1 MAQEVGFEPTT
12 SRLTAGCSTT
22 ELLLN
27 RINSQSDLISL
38 NLNLCLHD
46 RVLIFKYNFLRR
58 SKEYKKPIVLRRVI
72 ANFIFPQI
80 RSSGGWPL
88 DSLYLSKVTGRS
100 LKQVLSVFGGNTEM
114 IKLRT
119 YVFIDSLQPQLAMYL
134 GTTSQGFL
142 PIPGDASLW
151 IETAPGMA
159 IHRLTDASLKSTKVR
174 LGQQVVE
181 RSFGTLEVHHEDQGE
196 VRQAG
201 EAVLRVIEQT
211 VDQRQKCR
219 IAWHETIRGIEPD
232 HAVVINR
239 QGRKGS
245 MITPGMSMFILE
257 TDPAGYIVLAANEA
271 EKAANITLVDVRA
284 FGAFGRLTIVGR
296 EADVDEAA
304 KAAMS
309 AVNNLT
315 GRDA

>member
-1 MAQEVGFEPTT
+1 
-12 SRLTAGCSTT
+12 
-22 ELLLN
+22 
-27 RINSQSDLISL
+27 
-38 NLNLCLHD
+38 
-46 RVLIFKYNFLRR
+46 
-58 SKEYKKPIVLRRVI
+58 
-72 ANFIFPQI
+72 
-80 RSSGGWPL
+80 
-88 DSLYLSKVTGRS
+88 
-100 LKQVLSVFGGNTEM
+100 M

-119 YVFIDSLQPQLAMYL
+119 YIFIDSLQPQLAEYL

-159 IHRLTDASLKSTKVR
+159 IHRLTDAALKATKVR

-181 RSFGTLEVHHEDQGE
+181 RSFGTLEIHHEDQGE

-211 VDQRQKCR
+211 IDQRQKCR

-245 MITPGMSMFILE
+245 MLLPGQSMFILE
-257 TDPAGYIVLAANEA
+257 TEPAGYIVYAANEA
-271 EKAANITLVDVRA
+271 EKAANVTLVDVRA
-284 FGAFGRLTIVGR
+284 FGAFGRLTLVGS
-296 EADVDEAA
+296 ESEIDEAA
-304 KAAMS
+304 KAAMA
-309 AVNNLT
+309 AVNGLT
-315 GRDA
+315 GTETSK

>member
-1 MAQEVGFEPTT
+1 
-12 SRLTAGCSTT
+12 
-22 ELLLN
+22 
-27 RINSQSDLISL
+27 
-38 NLNLCLHD
+38 
-46 RVLIFKYNFLRR
+46 
-58 SKEYKKPIVLRRVI
+58 
-72 ANFIFPQI
+72 
-80 RSSGGWPL
+80 
-88 DSLYLSKVTGRS
+88 
-100 LKQVLSVFGGNTEM
+100 M

-119 YVFIDSLQPQLAMYL
+119 YVFIDSLQPQLASFL

-159 IHRLTDASLKSTKVR
+159 IHRLTDAALKATKVR
-174 LGQQVVE
+174 LGAQVVE

-211 VDQRQKCR
+211 EGNRQKCR
-219 IAWHETIRGIEPD
+219 IAWNETIRGIEPD
-232 HAVVINR
+232 HAVNINR
-239 QGRKGS
+239 AGRKGS
-245 MITPGMSMFILE
+245 MILPGMSMFILE
-257 TDPAGYIVLAANEA
+257 TEPAGYIVYAANEA

-284 FGAFGRLTIVGR
+284 FGAFGRLTIVGN

-309 AVNNLT
+309 AVNGLT
-315 GRDA
+315 GIESSK

>member
-1 MAQEVGFEPTT
+1 
-12 SRLTAGCSTT
+12 
-22 ELLLN
+22 
-27 RINSQSDLISL
+27 
-38 NLNLCLHD
+38 
-46 RVLIFKYNFLRR
+46 
-58 SKEYKKPIVLRRVI
+58 
-72 ANFIFPQI
+72 
-80 RSSGGWPL
+80 
-88 DSLYLSKVTGRS
+88 
-100 LKQVLSVFGGNTEM
+100 M

-119 YVFIDSLQPQLAMYL
+119 YVFIDSLQPQLAEYL

-159 IHRLTDASLKSTKVR
+159 IHRLTDAALKGTKVR

-201 EAVLRVIEQT
+201 AAVLRVIEQNEG
-211 VDQRQKCR
+211 DRQKCR

-245 MITPGMSMFILE
+245 MILPGMSMFILE
-257 TDPAGYIVLAANEA
+257 TEPAGYIVYAANEA

-304 KAAMS
+304 KAAMN
-309 AVNNLT
+309 AVKGLT
-315 GRDA
+315 GVESSK

>member
-1 MAQEVGFEPTT
+1 
-12 SRLTAGCSTT
+12 
-22 ELLLN
+22 
-27 RINSQSDLISL
+27 
-38 NLNLCLHD
+38 
-46 RVLIFKYNFLRR
+46 
-58 SKEYKKPIVLRRVI
+58 
-72 ANFIFPQI
+72 
-80 RSSGGWPL
+80 
-88 DSLYLSKVTGRS
+88 
-100 LKQVLSVFGGNTEM
+100 M

-119 YVFIDSLQPQLAMYL
+119 YVFIDSLQPQLAEYL
-134 GTTSQGFL
+134 GTTSAGFL
-142 PIPGDASLW
+142 PLPGDASLW

-159 IHRLTDASLKSTKVR
+159 IHRLTDAALKSTGVR

-211 VDQRQKCR
+211 EANRQKCR
-219 IAWHETIRGIEPD
+219 IAWNETIRGIEPD

-245 MITPGMSMFILE
+245 MILPGMSMFILE
-257 TDPAGYIVLAANEA
+257 TDPAGYIVYAANEA

-284 FGAFGRLTIVGR
+284 FGAFGRLTFVGK

-304 KAAMS
+304 KAAMN
-309 AVNNLT
+309 AVNGLT
-315 GRDA
+315 GVEATK